1 MSRRPPRSTHT
12 DQLFPYTTL
21 FRSLYGWQTQ
31 LLPGDTIFIPAHAHA
46 SVEFCA
52 GARAI
57 LFGVAD
63 DFLLSR
69 VLPALGVSLA
79 PYWHDFHS
87 PKKLSHWTS
96 PSDAPERNRLW
107 EELLRA
113 QRRLGTPGD
122 AAVAAYVILVLFEKN
137 NILSRG
143 DESLGSLPVANAIEE
158 MPRSA
163 LDLVTR
169 FRGLV
174 EREIGSDLQI
184 KIGSA
189 SCRERVCQYV

>member
-1 MSRRPPRSTHT
+1 M
-12 DQLFPYTTL
+12 QV
-21 FRSLYGWQTQ
+21 
-31 LLPGDTIFIPAHAHA
+31 LPGVTILIPAHGHA
-46 SVEFCA
+46 SVEFWA

-87 PKKLSHWTS
+87 PKNLSHWTS

-107 EELLRA
+107 EELPRA
-113 QRRLGTPGD
+113 QRRLGTLGD
-122 AAVAAYVILVLFEKN
+122 AAVSSSVILDLFEKY

-143 DESLGSLPVANAIEE
+143 VESLGSLPVANAFED
-158 MPRSA
+158 MPHSE
-163 LDLVTR
+163 LDLVT
-169 FRGLV
+169 
-174 EREIGSDLQI
+174 
-184 KIGSA
+184 
-189 SCRERVCQYV
+189 SCRDL

>member
-1 MSRRPPRSTHT
+1 M
-12 DQLFPYTTL
+12 QV
-21 FRSLYGWQTQ
+21 
-31 LLPGDTIFIPAHAHA
+31 LPGVTILIPAHGHA
-46 SVEFCA
+46 SVEFWA

-107 EELLRA
+107 EVLLRA
-113 QRRLGTPGD
+113 QRRLGTPG
-122 AAVAAYVILVLFEKN
+122 AAPVAAYVILVLFATN
-137 NILSRG
+137 TTLRRGVDSRG
-143 DESLGSLPVANAIEE
+143 STEE
-158 MPRSA
+158 R
-163 LDLVTR
+163 
-169 FRGLV
+169 RGRK
-174 EREIGSDLQI
+174 EGGR
-184 KIGSA
+184 
-189 SCRERVCQYV
+189 R